1 MIEKRGDSCGIA
13 YINVS
18 SVTHAMRGQKVLSAN
33 GIKSRIKRN
42 TKKDHSVGC
51 GYVLSV
57 SSKDIVRAEQILM
70 ENGIKVAAPAKKG
83 GEFI

>member
-33 GIKSRIKRN
+33 GIKSRIQRN
-42 TKKDHSVGC
+42 TQKHLSAGC

-57 SSKDIVRAEQILM
+57 ADEQAALAEQILK
-70 ENGIKVAAPAKKG
+70 ENGIKAAAPQRKADL
-83 GEFI
+83 